1 MMKRLALAAI
11 VAAALSL
18 TLAVGVLAKM
28 PFFTVTVDPSV
39 PTAGEP
45 FLVVVRTWDDVAHLR
60 PAGFSQVGAMS
71 GLLVARQSSG
81 GSPDITI
88 PLVLRAPDRFEATVT
103 LPAGDWTLVAFP
115 DRSGWGD
122 PNVPVGYPD
131 TIPLTIRQPML
142 NGAGLAVAL
151 AVVVVA
157 ILALTQM
164 RFSPRFGRQADPTP
178 SFPPAPGRPWFRLM
192 FHRSNQGS

>member
-1 MMKRLALAAI
+1 MMKRLALAATA
-11 VAAALSL
+11 AAALSL
-18 TLAVGVLAKM
+18 TMAVGVLAKM

-45 FLVVVRTWDDVAHLR
+45 FLVVVRTWEDVAHLR

-81 GSPDITI
+81 GSADIAI
-88 PLVLRAPDRFEATVT
+88 PLMLIAPDRFEATVN

-115 DRSGWGD
+115 DRSGWAD
-122 PNVPVGYPD
+122 PSVPAGYLD
-131 TIPLTIRQPML
+131 TILLTVRQPL
-142 NGAGLAVAL
+142 PDDAGLAVAI

-157 ILALTQM
+157 ILALPQM
-164 RFSPRFGRQADPTP
+164 RFSPRFGRHRGPAR
-178 SFPPAPGRPWFRLM
+178 SFPPAPGDPD
-192 FHRSNQGS
+192 SA